1 MKTGNYKPVRSPI
14 KWAGGKSRLRK
25 LIVALI
31 PEDHTCYVEPFGGA
45 AWVLFAK
52 PPSDVEVYN
61 DIYGELVN
69 FFRVIKN
76 KPKEFLESFKWDL
89 VSRQIFNEL
98 KATDPTT
105 LSDVERAHRFFY
117 LIMAGWGGE
126 SKEDYARFQTSISDG
141 GGGNRLIGA
150 LNSLE
155 QRIIPVYERLRRV
168 IIEHLDWREVLERY
182 DSPRTVFYLD
192 PPYPENGVNYH
203 HNMRSLGEHLQMI
216 EILSRIRGRWILSS
230 YEWMEKYIRE
240 IVPNAYVH
248 KVSSYSGMKKK
259 KHAGERVKNEEIL
272 VANFPPTDEFLLELE
287 RKSSAQKTDQDEA
300 LAPLLIAPPS

>member
-1 MKTGNYKPVRSPI
+1 MKMKNYEPVRSPI

-52 PPSDVEVYN
+52 PPSEVEVYN

-69 FFRVIKN
+69 FFRVVKT
-76 KPKEFLESFKWDL
+76 KPQEFLESFKWDL

-150 LNSLE
+150 LKSLE
-155 QRIIPVYERLRRV
+155 QRILPVYKRLQGV
-168 IIEHLDWREVLERY
+168 IIEHLDWSEILEKY
-182 DSPRTVFYLD
+182 DSPKTVFYMD

-203 HNMRSLGEHLQMI
+203 YNMRSLDEHLRMI
-216 EILSRIRGRWILSS
+216 KRLSQVKGRWILSS
-230 YEWMEKYIRE
+230 YEWMEKHIRK
-240 IVPNAYVH
+240 IIPDAYVH
-248 KVSSYSGMKKK
+248 KVSSYSGMKKR
-259 KHAGERVKNEEIL
+259 KHAEERVKNEEIL
-272 VANFPPTDEFLLELE
+272 VANFPPTDEFMYDLE
-287 RKSSAQKTDQDEA
+287 RKASEEKSAQDEA
-300 LAPLLIAPPS
+300 SIPLLIAPS